1 MPGCAIRSNS
11 FPESCKHARLY
22 HIRTMHV
29 WEAFYSYGR
38 LLKPSDDRQIGS
50 TFWVQV
56 LFSLIDWN
64 KSITHKVTQI
74 SAQMRLALIALL
86 SFLTS
91 FESNTVSFD
100 FGTMQDGTSW
110 RAINDGVMGGLSR
123 GLLSVTDSSLVFSG
137 QLSFANNGGFTS
149 FRAPF
154 GTYDLSKASQVRI
167 RYRSEGTTFALMLE
181 PTDVFYFPHYRLPLP
196 GTDGAWSEVSL
207 PVSDI
212 RQYRLNS
219 ERPGEIESEE
229 LRKLIRIGFISSDK
243 NTDPFTF
250 EIDFLTFQ

>member
-1 MPGCAIRSNS
+1 MP
-11 FPESCKHARLY
+11 
-22 HIRTMHV
+22 
-29 WEAFYSYGR
+29 
-38 LLKPSDDRQIGS
+38 
-50 TFWVQV
+50 
-56 LFSLIDWN
+56 
-64 KSITHKVTQI
+64 
-74 SAQMRLALIALL
+74 LALIALL
-86 SFLTS
+86 WFLPSFG
-91 FESNTVSFD
+91 SNTVAFD
-100 FGTMQDGTSW
+100 FGTKQDGTSW

-123 GLLSVTDSSLVFSG
+123 GVLTVTDSSLVFSG

-154 GTYDLSKASQVRI
+154 GAYDLSHAGQVRI

-181 PTDVFYFPHYRLPLP
+181 PTDVFYLPHYRLPLP
-196 GTDGAWSEVSL
+196 GTEGAWSELSL

-212 RQYRLNS
+212 RQFRLNS

-250 EIDFLTFQ
+250 EIDYLNFQ